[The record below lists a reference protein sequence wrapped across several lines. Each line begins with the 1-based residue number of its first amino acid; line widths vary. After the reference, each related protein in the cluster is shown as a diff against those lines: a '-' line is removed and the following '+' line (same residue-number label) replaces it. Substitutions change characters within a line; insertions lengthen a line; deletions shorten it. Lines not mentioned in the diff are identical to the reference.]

1 MTNINDKPNNLRQVQ
16 KQLEEAQKE
25 AERLE
30 KEARLLKIKDKL
42 KIIFDHLSNY
52 DDVTVWLD
60 KHTKTD
66 ARILAKSITD
76 SFEIIL
82 ANSSDDFEQEK
93 LRREAI
99 NKKRKRE
106 NAERRRIKEELEK
119 KKQAEAYPANSQMQG
134 TGQGKISSQPRQTV
148 STNNNQQRPSGHVG
162 NKNTGGQLRPTM
174 SSNNN
179 VIFNNNQANINRQ
192 QHVNPNNNK
201 GFEDKRR

>member
-1 MTNINDKPNNLRQVQ
+1 MTNNNDKPNNLRQVQ
-16 KQLEEAQKE
+16 KQLEKAQKE

-52 DDVTVWLD
+52 NDVTVWLD

-82 ANSSDDFEQEK
+82 ANASEDFEQEK
-93 LRREAI
+93 LRRDAI

-106 NAERRRIKEELEK
+106 NVERRRIKEELEK
-119 KKQAEAYPANSQMQG
+119 KKKAETTAANLQMQR
-134 TGQGKISSQPRQTV
+134 TYQENISSQPQPTV
-148 STNNNQQRPSGHVG
+148 STTNNQQRPTVSLN
-162 NKNTGGQLRPTM
+162 NK
-174 SSNNN
+174 
-179 VIFNNNQANINRQ
+179 VIADNNQANINRQ
-192 QHVNPNNNK
+192 QQDNPNNNK
-201 GFEDKRR
+201 GFEDKRS

>member
-1 MTNINDKPNNLRQVQ
+1 MTNNNDKPNNLRQVQ
-16 KQLEEAQKE
+16 KQLEKAQKE

-42 KIIFDHLSNY
+42 KIIFEHLINY

-82 ANSSDDFEQEK
+82 ANASEDFKQEK
-93 LRREAI
+93 LRRDAI

-119 KKQAEAYPANSQMQG
+119 KKAETIAANLQMQR
-134 TGQGKISSQPRQTV
+134 TYQENISSQPQPTV
-148 STNNNQQRPSGHVG
+148 STTNIQQRPTGQVD
-162 NKNTGGQLRPTM
+162 NKNAGGQVRPTV
-174 SSNNN
+174 SPNNN
-179 VIFNNNQANINRQ
+179 VIPNNNQANINRQ
-192 QHVNPNNNK
+192 QHGNPNSNK
-201 GFEDKRR
+201 GFEDKRS